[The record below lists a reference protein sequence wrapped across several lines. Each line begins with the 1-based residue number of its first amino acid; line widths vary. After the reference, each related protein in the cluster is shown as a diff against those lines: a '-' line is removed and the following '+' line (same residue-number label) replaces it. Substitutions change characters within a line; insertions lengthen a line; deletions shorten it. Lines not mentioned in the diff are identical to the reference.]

1 LYLFKSR
8 EESRSSALPAVSI
21 NLRGCEVTPEVNL
34 AQGKFHIKLEVP
46 PEYGNGTN
54 SEVWVRCDNE
64 EQYAKWMAAC
74 RLAAKGRSLADSS
87 YDSEVSSIRSF
98 LSMQKPAQAPAIN
111 INPNHIDST
120 EYLAPRF
127 VKKLS
132 KKAGHRM
139 LDAHAN
145 VKDLSLIDA
154 KLNYIK
160 AWQSLPEYGVSLFVI
175 KFDGHKKACLLGV
188 ANNRIMQMDIGSGDH
203 VKTWRYNTMKVRE
216 LGASSHWA
224 SFINQTRNLF
234 LGMERQLGS
243 QAHDDSA
250 RGREHCLLLP
260 IERLQ
265 SGARVHRR
273 LHLHVDALKG
283 E

>member
-1 LYLFKSR
+1 LKCCLTSIFISRPKKFTLKAYKRYWFTYKDLHLYLFKSR
-8 EESRSSALPAVSI
+8 EESRSSAPPAVSI

-46 PEYGNGTN
+46 PEFGTGTN
-54 SEVWVRCDNE
+54 SEVWIRCDNE

-98 LSMQKPAQAPAIN
+98 LSMQKPAQAPAVN
-111 INPNHIDST
+111 INPNNIDPS
-120 EYLAPRF
+120 EYLEPRF

-145 VKDLSLIDA
+145 VKNLSLIDS

-175 KFDGHKKACLLGV
+175 KFDGHKKECLLGV
-188 ANNRIMQMDIGSGDH
+188 ANNRIMQMNMGSGDH
-203 VKTWRYNTMKVRE
+203 VKTWRYNNMKVIDGTSKTFE
-216 LGASSHWA
+216 NYH
-224 SFINQTRNLF
+224 
-234 LGMERQLGS
+234 
-243 QAHDDSA
+243 
-250 RGREHCLLLP
+250 
-260 IERLQ
+260 
-265 SGARVHRR
+265 
-273 LHLHVDALKG
+273 
-283 E
+283 

>member
-1 LYLFKSR
+1 MFLYKSR
-8 EESRSSALPAVSI
+8 EDSRGSVLPAVSI

-46 PEYGNGTN
+46 PEHGNGTN
-54 SEVWVRCDNE
+54 SEVWIRCDNE

-87 YDSEVSSIRSF
+87 YDSEVSSIKSF
-98 LSMQKPAQAPAIN
+98 LSMQKPAQAQSVN
-111 INPNHIDST
+111 INPNQIDPT
-120 EYLAPRF
+120 EYLATRF

-132 KKAGHRM
+132 KKAGQRM

-145 VKDLSLIDA
+145 VKGLSLVDS

-188 ANNRIMQMDIGSGDH
+188 TNNRIMQMDIGSGDH
-203 VKTWRYNTMKVRE
+203 VKTWRYNTMKVIKSKSISVC
-216 LGASSHWA
+216 LILIQH
-224 SFINQTRNLF
+224 FF
-234 LGMERQLGS
+234 LGMERELGS
-243 QAHDDSA
+243 QTHDDST
-250 RGREHCLLLP
+250 
-260 IERLQ
+260 
-265 SGARVHRR
+265 
-273 LHLHVDALKG
+273 
-283 E
+283 

>member
-1 LYLFKSR
+1 MTTRNINSCIFSCRPKKFTLKAYKRYWFTYKDLHLYLYKSR
-8 EESRSSALPAVSI
+8 EESRSSAPPAVAI

-54 SEVWVRCDNE
+54 SEVWIRCDNE

-87 YDSEVSSIRSF
+87 YESEVSSIRSF
-98 LSMQKPAQAPAIN
+98 LSMQKPAQAPAVN
-111 INPNHIDST
+111 INPNHIDPS

-145 VKDLSLIDA
+145 VKNLSLIES

-188 ANNRIMQMDIGSGDH
+188 TNNRIMQMDIGSGDH
-203 VKTWRYNTMKVRE
+203 VKTWRYNTMKVR
-216 LGASSHWA
+216 
-224 SFINQTRNLF
+224 Q
-234 LGMERQLGS
+234 
-243 QAHDDSA
+243 
-250 RGREHCLLLP
+250 P
-260 IERLQ
+260 Q
-265 SGARVHRR
+265 SGSKIV
-273 LHLHVDALKG
+273 VMFN
-283 E
+283 